1 MGKRYSEEFRVEA
14 LKLMEEIGRGAAAK
28 KLGISVNSLDEWRN
42 KTHHPSKG
50 TKAETEATVAELQEQ
65 IKAMEKEMSRIR
77 KENEFLEEATRF
89 FASHRQK

>member
-42 KTHHPSKG
+42 KATVPSKSTNGG
-50 TKAETEATVAELQEQ
+50 TVPSVAELQAQ
-65 IKAMEKEMSRIR
+65 IKAMEKEMARIR

-89 FASHRQK
+89 FAAHRQK